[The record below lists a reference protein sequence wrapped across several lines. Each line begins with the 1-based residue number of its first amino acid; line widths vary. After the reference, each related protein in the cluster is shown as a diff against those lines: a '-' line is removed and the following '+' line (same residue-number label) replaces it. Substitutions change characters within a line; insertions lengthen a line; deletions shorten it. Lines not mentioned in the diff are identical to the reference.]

1 MIDYITYLACKSYN
15 FSKCWSTCGK
25 KQVWKKWYFELPKKK
40 TRGGGVGGTLRW
52 GLPSYHMYDNTDLT
66 VLQKLYGVNL
76 KPLNHRLPIFK
87 AKQ

>member
-40 TRGGGVGGTLRW
+40 TRGGGGGYFEMGTSVI
-52 GLPSYHMYDNTDLT
+52 SY
-66 VLQKLYGVNL
+66 V
-76 KPLNHRLPIFK
+76 R
-87 AKQ
+87 